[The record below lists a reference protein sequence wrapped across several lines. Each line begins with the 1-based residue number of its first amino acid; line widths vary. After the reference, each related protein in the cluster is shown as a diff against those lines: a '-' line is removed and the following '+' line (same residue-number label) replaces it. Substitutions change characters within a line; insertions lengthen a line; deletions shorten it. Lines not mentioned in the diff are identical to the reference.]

1 MENRIENNPEI
12 IVNAINSIKNRECLS
27 CCKKIGSVSTWI
39 KCIRCNILL
48 HHDCEEM
55 HSNRR
60 TYCKCP
66 VCQGIGTLFNTSNI
80 QYE

>member
-1 MENRIENNPEI
+1 MEHNLETLME
-12 IVNAINSIKNRECLS
+12 AINSIKNRSCLN
-27 CCKKIGSVSTWI
+27 CCKEIGSASTWI
-39 KCIRCNILL
+39 KWFGCNILL

-66 VCQGIGTLFNTSNI
+66 HCEGIGTLFNTSNI
-80 QYE
+80 RCE